1 MIIVYKYEEM
11 NDSKYKRQIFQTLNK
26 LPVTLW
32 ATTWPKKLCYVSYVC
47 IASSVLRVA
56 KFA

>member
-1 MIIVYKYEEM
+1 MIIVYKM
-11 NDSKYKRQIFQTLNK
+11 NDSKYKSQIFQTLNK